1 MSTQTNS
8 MLYQKHSAEDLGAD
22 YIAHVMAMT
31 SEGLHSKSDIAV
43 QIAWRDAELRRLNSE
58 RDQLRA
64 FAQEIM
70 DGWPDVG
77 TLDGFDL
84 QELAV
89 KHGLLV
95 ATIRHQPCSEEFCS
109 CAEMVDERDW
119 QQGVDCYHTTP
130 LLKGAA

>member
-1 MSTQTNS
+1 MSAQP
-8 MLYQKHSAEDLGAD
+8 A
-22 YIAHVMAMT
+22 AM
-31 SEGLHSKSDIAV
+31 
-43 QIAWRDAELRRLNSE
+43 QIASMGISTMIELDAVRKE

-64 FAQEIM
+64 FVQEIM